1 MSLTP
6 LLDVS
11 ESILV
16 ASSFST
22 CEISKNPAI
31 YIFNPD
37 KSRIIKKD
45 DIDCSFYTN
54 YRIDYR
60 KGKIKPV
67 STIFKKPLWKI
78 KKSNLTTKF
87 KLFNPFDDTFCMNNR
102 MKYQHG

>member
-1 MSLTP
+1 MSPTP

-11 ESILV
+11 KLILV
-16 ASSFST
+16 ASTFST
-22 CEISKNPAI
+22 RKISKNPAI

-37 KSRIIKKD
+37 KSQIIKKD

-78 KKSNLTTKF
+78 KKSDLTTKF
-87 KLFNPFDDTFCMNNR
+87 KLFNPFDDAFCMNDR
-102 MKYQHG
+102 IKYQHG

>member
-1 MSLTP
+1 MSPTP

-22 CEISKNPAI
+22 CEISKNPGI

-37 KSRIIKKD
+37 KSQIIKKD

-60 KGKIKPV
+60 KGKNQTSFYNLQK
-67 STIFKKPLWKI
+67 TIMEDQKI
-78 KKSNLTTKF
+78 
-87 KLFNPFDDTFCMNNR
+87 
-102 MKYQHG
+102 